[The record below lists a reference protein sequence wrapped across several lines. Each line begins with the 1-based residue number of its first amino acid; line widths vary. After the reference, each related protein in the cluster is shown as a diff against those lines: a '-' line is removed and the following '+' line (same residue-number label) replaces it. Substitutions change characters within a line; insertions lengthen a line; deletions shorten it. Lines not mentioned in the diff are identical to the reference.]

1 MPGKDKSS
9 SSRSHPGWI
18 AFTAI
23 LVVFCTIFIFAPV
36 ARIQRFYHQ
45 QRAWTATSLGSA
57 TDRDIARRGVDWFR
71 DVAVRT
77 NWMRD
82 SIRWARSRYRDG
94 STPLTTVAL
103 RMRAMTGERLTAV
116 WWGVYA
122 ACYRIAMIAV
132 WLPYAIPVFVA
143 ALWDGWQRRKISK
156 WRFEFTSPLRHRY
169 ASRGA
174 GYIALIA
181 ITIPALPFPI
191 PPLGVPSAMALL
203 AVATRFWVASI
214 QKRV

>member
-1 MPGKDKSS
+1 
-9 SSRSHPGWI
+9 
-18 AFTAI
+18 
-23 LVVFCTIFIFAPV
+23 
-36 ARIQRFYHQ
+36 
-45 QRAWTATSLGSA
+45 
-57 TDRDIARRGVDWFR
+57 
-71 DVAVRT
+71 
-77 NWMRD
+77 MRD